1 MPEPGHAFICYAS
14 GDADHADRLQQALK
28 AAGIPVWRDVADVW
42 PGEDWRLAIR
52 DAITKDALA
61 FLACFSRAGLAL
73 AKSAQNEELLLAIE
87 QLRQRRP
94 QDVWLIPIRFD
105 DCDLPDLDLGAGR
118 TLTSLRCAD
127 LFGDRYEIESARL
140 VQAIQRIL
148 GIHAHMAESRTAVPD
163 GTGPAADIHLTSSDR
178 QALLQELA
186 FVYRGEVRA
195 DTLLDRI
202 GFPRQYRPSLPSG
215 SSILLWSEIFTEFDR
230 GVIRHPYR
238 QLLNAARSE
247 YEGNQVFASLGQ
259 RYL

>member
-1 MPEPGHAFICYAS
+1 MPEPGHAFICYAT
-14 GDADHADRLQQALK
+14 GDADHADRLQQAL
-28 AAGIPVWRDVADVW
+28 AHAGIPVWRDVADVW
-42 PGEDWRLAIR
+42 PGEDWRLVIR

-61 FLACFSRAGLAL
+61 FLACFSGASVAL
-73 AKSAQNEELLLAIE
+73 ARSAQNDELLLAIE

-105 DCDLPDLDLGAGR
+105 DCDIPDLDLGAGR
-118 TLTSLRCAD
+118 RLTSLRCAD

-148 GIHAHMAESRTAVPD
+148 GINAHMADSRTAQP
-163 GTGPAADIHLTSSDR
+163 GGGPAADIHLTSSDR

-195 DTLLDRI
+195 DALLDRI
-202 GFPRQYRPSLPSG
+202 GFPRQYRPNLPGG
-215 SSILLWSEIFTEFDR
+215 SSVLLWSEIFTEFDR
-230 GVIRHPYR
+230 GVIRIPYR
-238 QLLNAARSE
+238 QLLDAARSE
-247 YEGNQVFASLGQ
+247 YAANQVFASLGQ